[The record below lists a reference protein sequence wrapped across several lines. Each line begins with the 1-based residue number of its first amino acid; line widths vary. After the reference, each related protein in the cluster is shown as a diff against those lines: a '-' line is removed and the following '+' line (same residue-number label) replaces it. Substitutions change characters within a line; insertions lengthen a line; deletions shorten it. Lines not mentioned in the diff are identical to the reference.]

1 MITFRQYEPIVDQPN
16 AHNVQSLAWVYTIW
30 ANLWSPCVGLHDPV
44 MQQISSK
51 VIVEVKP

>member
-16 AHNVQSLAWVYTIW
+16 AHNVQSLAWVYSIW
-30 ANLWSPCVGLHDPV
+30 ANLCSPCVGLHDPI